1 MPASINPFPPQIS
14 AELISRF
21 AQCETGTIGHFE
33 YGGFL
38 DNQLRPVLPG
48 VRVAGTAITLR
59 APSIVGSL
67 SSYLISNARPGDF
80 IVVDRCGETKHANWG
95 YVTSYAA
102 KLAGVVGIVI
112 DGPTTDLQEQ
122 RDHGIPCWCNGAS
135 PITVKGKL
143 PVEGAINVSV
153 SVGGV
158 VISPGDAV
166 LADDSGIFVCPP
178 SRLEAVINESLRRQD
193 IEKTTIARLTHGETL
208 LDIFGSPA

>member
-1 MPASINPFPPQIS
+1 MPAFVNPFPPQIP
-14 AELISRF
+14 ADLVKRF

-33 YGGFL
+33 YEGFL
-38 DNQLRPVLPG
+38 HNHLRPVLPG

-80 IVVDRCGETKHANWG
+80 IVVDRCGESKHANWG

-122 RDHGIPCWCNGAS
+122 RDHGIPCWCSGAS

-143 PVEGAINVSV
+143 PVEGAINVPV

-166 LADDSGIFVCPP
+166 LADDSGIFVCSPV
-178 SRLEAVINESLRRQD
+178 RLEAIVNESLRRQEN
-193 IEKTTIARLTHGETL
+193 EKTTIARLTRGETL